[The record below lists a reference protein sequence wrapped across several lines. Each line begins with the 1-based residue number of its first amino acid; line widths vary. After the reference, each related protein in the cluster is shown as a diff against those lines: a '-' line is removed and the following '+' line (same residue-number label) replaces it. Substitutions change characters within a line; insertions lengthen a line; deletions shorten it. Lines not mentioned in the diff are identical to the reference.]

1 MILDGDGFLDKT
13 PKTRSMKERIDKLD
27 FIKLKYFY
35 SVKDNV
41 KNEKTNLKLGENICK
56 ITSEKGLLSK
66 IYEEL
71 LKISNKETN
80 NPI

>member
-35 SVKDNV
+35 SVKD
-41 KNEKTNLKLGENICK
+41 KKF
-56 ITSEKGLLSK
+56 
-66 IYEEL
+66 
-71 LKISNKETN
+71 
-80 NPI
+80 